1 MYMCGMWTC
10 ASEAHG
16 AMGGITEIHEFLG
29 RDDISMVKIEKVGM
43 GGRRTLIEVWE
54 RGFLKRRPGNVKTF
68 EM

>member
-1 MYMCGMWTC
+1 
-10 ASEAHG
+10 
-16 AMGGITEIHEFLG
+16 MGGITEIHEFLG

-54 RGFLKRRPGNVKTF
+54 RGFLKRRPGNGKTF